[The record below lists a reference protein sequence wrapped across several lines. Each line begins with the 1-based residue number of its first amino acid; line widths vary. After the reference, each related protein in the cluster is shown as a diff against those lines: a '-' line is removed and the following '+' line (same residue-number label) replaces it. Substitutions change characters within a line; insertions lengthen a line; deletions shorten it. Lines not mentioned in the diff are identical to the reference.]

1 MDSSDNNP
9 GGLMPP
15 EARRLLEQQLGRMR
29 GLLYSYYNQFFRFLN
44 IHLVTLILVVVA
56 ALAFNDRAALL
67 LPFYAVFIGF
77 HSSYLFSYVTF
88 ARTYATAIERVFNRD
103 LGGEYLVAH
112 QLEATYIFPISRP
125 RFVAWSPDNRSSFLS
140 AETAMFTIGLAL
152 VVAVTG
158 IWSIRITW
166 EIDAL
171 WGIVYTVLL
180 GIWVM
185 TCMGFVWWY
194 HFRSDYEARLR
205 RVLETRYG
213 IQFVNDDGS
222 AL

>member
-1 MDSSDNNP
+1 MDVANGELPAN
-9 GGLMPP
+9 
-15 EARRLLEQQLGRMR
+15 ARRLLEEQLGRMR
-29 GLLYSYYNQFFRFLN
+29 ALQYNYYDQFFRFLN
-44 IHLVTLILVVVA
+44 IHLVTLIIVVVA

-67 LPFYAVFIGF
+67 IPFYAVFIGF
-77 HSSYLFSYVTF
+77 HSSYLFSYVTL
-88 ARTYATAIERVFNRD
+88 ARTYATAIERRFNRD

-112 QLEATYIFPISRP
+112 QLESTYVFPISRP

-140 AETAMFTIGLAL
+140 AETAMFTLGLAV

-158 IWSIRITW
+158 IWSVRVAW
-166 EIDAL
+166 DVDAL
-171 WGIVYTVLL
+171 WGMGYALLL
-180 GIWVM
+180 GIWLVG
-185 TCMGFVWWY
+185 CMGFVWWY

-213 IQFVNDDGS
+213 IQYVNDDGS